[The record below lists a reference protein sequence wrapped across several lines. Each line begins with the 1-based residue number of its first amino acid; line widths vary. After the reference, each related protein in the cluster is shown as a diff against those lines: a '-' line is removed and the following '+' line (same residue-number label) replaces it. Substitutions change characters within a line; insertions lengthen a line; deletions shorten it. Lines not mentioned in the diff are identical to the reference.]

1 MKGENGGTFL
11 NATQPDSVSLDL
23 SIGISSRKHNK
34 ESNYFQH
41 FFFVREKFFKLED
54 VVGWCLLYYLFLIAA
69 CFSICYL
76 LQHVSVFVTYRSI
89 YLTRGCAPAGCVKRV
104 SVTVFVTYCS
114 MFQYLLL
121 IAACFSICYLWQ
133 HVSVFVTLLQHVS
146 VFVTYGSMFQYLL
159 LIAACDTR
167 LCPSGMCDK
176 GRCCDKNCIGGCTGP
191 SNRDCVACRNVM
203 VFNNNRTFC
212 AEKCL
217 PGTYEVSFPEI

>member
-1 MKGENGGTFL
+1 M
-11 NATQPDSVSLDL
+11 SV
-23 SIGISSRKHNK
+23 G
-34 ESNYFQH
+34 
-41 FFFVREKFFKLED
+41 
-54 VVGWCLLYYLFLIAA
+54 A
-69 CFSICYL
+69 CYTVCFL
-76 LQHVSVFVTYRSI
+76 LQHAS
-89 YLTRGCAPAGCVKRV
+89 
-104 SVTVFVTYCS
+104 VFVTYCS

-121 IAACFSICYLWQ
+121 IAACIKHEAVPQRDVWQGYLLQYLLLNAACYSICY
-133 HVSVFVTLLQHVS
+133 LLQHVS

-217 PGTYEVSFPEI
+217 PGTYEVSFPGI